1 MMKMDVKKL
10 KLTGGQE
17 NMYSIEQVYPNTPM
31 NNVTG
36 LFVFDQE
43 VNIQALVKA
52 LNYCIRDND
61 SNRIRLG
68 LNEDNTPF
76 QYLADYVE
84 ENFNMSHFENT
95 DQVFE
100 FAQKIADTPIFDYNE
115 KLYTVNVF
123 TLPENRGGFIFN
135 FHHLISDAWTIQ
147 LLIDRALCH
156 YLTLIGSDE
165 EIPELPNY
173 SYMDYTSSYEEYLK
187 SNKYIKDKEFWK
199 NTYST
204 LQAPITLPVSLSN
217 NTNFLDCAATRK
229 TFNFSKKDMNEI
241 RNYCDTNKITLYS
254 FFLAIHSL
262 YLSRINNI
270 YDFVIGTPVL
280 NRTNVKEK
288 NTSGLFIDTIP
299 FSISVD
305 TNSNFIDLATKITT
319 DTMTCFRHQKYP
331 YQHILKDIKETREN
345 TESLYNILYSYQRPR
360 SDEKIGNVKYTA
372 TWFQPNAIFNDL
384 QIHIHDI
391 SDSRLL
397 SLSYDYKVS
406 RFSEKMITDMF
417 SRVKN
422 LINQIVSSP
431 IGTKL
436 SDYEVVTDNE
446 KQKLLYDFNQT
457 NLEYDKTQTIHSLIE
472 KQVKENP
479 DKIAIICK
487 DKKITYK
494 ELNYKANQIAHYLR
508 EAGVERNSFVGVLCN
523 RSIEMFISLLGI
535 LKSGAAYLPIDP
547 EYPSDRISYMLEN
560 SETQIVLSKPDFFD
574 LIPENITKVNVTL
587 EEGNSIYT
595 YPTSNPKKINSSE
608 DLAYIIYTSGS
619 TGKPKGVK
627 LKHKNI
633 NNFILGTTDKINF
646 SQDKTIVS
654 VTTVCFDIFVLES
667 YLPLQHGLTIVLAD
681 EKEQND
687 IKLLNELCL
696 KHNVNIIQTTP
707 SRLNKLSN
715 DSLHCKYFENL
726 TDVLVGGEPLPL
738 PLLENLKKLSKKLNI
753 YNMYGPTETAVWS
766 TIKDLSKT
774 SNITIGSPI
783 ANTTTYVLD
792 EKTMKLMPIG
802 CPGLLFIGGDGVCAG
817 YHKRD
822 DLNSKLFVKNPYN
835 ENEIIYNTNDLVKQL
850 PNGEFVHL
858 GRADFQ
864 VKIRGYRIELGEI
877 ENKILSY
884 ENIKETVIVSHESQF
899 LICYYSASKDVI
911 ISDLISYLLESLPN
925 YMIPAYFI
933 KLDHLPLTPNGKI
946 DRKKLP
952 KPNIDKEEV
961 LELAK
966 TDSEKLLEENIL
978 KLLNNGMEHVDIN
991 TPFISLGLD
1000 SLSIIQLQSMLLGY
1014 KLILTTQTFYKFSN
1028 IKKLAA
1034 YIDKS
1039 ESVHNEIAL
1048 SLDPS
1053 FLHSEDE
1060 KAEKTTDDSDLGNV
1074 FLTGANGFIGIH
1086 ILKELLDTTKS
1097 KIYCLVRGSDV
1108 QTSISRLQ
1116 KAYKYYFNLPINKYL
1131 NRRVFVIN
1139 GDITE
1144 NNLNLS
1150 NQDETLLKNNTN
1162 TVIHTAAIV
1171 KHYGNFEEF
1180 KQININGTKNIADF
1194 AMKHNL
1200 RFIHLS
1206 SISISGNY
1214 LLKQD
1219 NRDIDFSEN
1228 NFYIGQHYTENV
1240 YVNSKLEAENVI
1252 YSYMKKGLRGKV
1264 LRIGIIAGRYSDGF
1278 FQENISANAFYSRIK
1293 SLATLKI
1300 VSESML
1306 TQKLEFTPI
1315 DECAKAIVLL
1325 AKTKQYD
1332 NKIFHLYN
1340 PNLVSVVDVLNAFKK
1355 YKINV
1360 ETLKNSE
1367 FQNKILEYT
1376 KSINT
1381 DVAAIVNDFD
1391 TNNLSLNYNFT
1402 VNIKSDFSNKILKG
1416 LGFKWKTI
1424 NNTYLYKIIKHML
1437 DVGFIK

>member
-1 MMKMDVKKL
+1 MMKMDVKKF
-10 KLTGGQE
+10 KLTGSQE
-17 NMYSIEQVYPNTPM
+17 NMYSIEQIYTNTPM

-43 VNIQALVKA
+43 VNIQMLIKA

-61 SNRIRLG
+61 SNRLQLG
-68 LNEDNTPF
+68 LNEDSSPF
-76 QYLADYVE
+76 QYLANYVE
-84 ENFNMSHFENT
+84 ESFKISTFSNT
-95 DQVFE
+95 DEVFD
-100 FAQKIADTPIFDYNE
+100 FAQKIADTPIFGFYK
-115 KLYTVNVF
+115 KLYTVDVF
-123 TLPENRGGFIFN
+123 TLPQNRGGFIFN

-147 LLIDRALCH
+147 LLIDSALCH

-165 EIPELPNY
+165 VIPELPNY
-173 SYMDYTSSYEEYLK
+173 SYLDYTSSYEEYLK

-199 NTYST
+199 NTYSSLPT
-204 LQAPITLPVSLSN
+204 PITLPVSLSN
-217 NTNFLDCAATRK
+217 EVDFLDCSATRK
-229 TFNFSKKDMNEI
+229 TFPFSQKEMNEI
-241 RNYCDTNKITLYS
+241 RKYCDDNKITLYS

-270 YDFVIGTPVL
+270 YDFAIGTPVL

-331 YQHILKDIKETREN
+331 YQHILKDIKDTTEN

-391 SDSRLL
+391 SDSGLL
-397 SLSYDYKVS
+397 SLSYDYKLAK
-406 RFSEKMITDMF
+406 FSEKMILDMF
-417 SRVKN
+417 SRIKH
-422 LINQIVSSP
+422 LIKQVITSVSK
-431 IGTKL
+431 TKL
-436 SDYEVVTDNE
+436 SDYEIVTENE
-446 KQKLLYDFNQT
+446 KQKLLFDFNNT
-457 NLEYDKTQTIHSLIE
+457 HVEYDKTETIHSLIE
-472 KQVKENP
+472 KQALKTP
-479 DKIAIICK
+479 DKVALINN

-494 ELNYKANQIAHYLR
+494 ELNSRANQIAHYLR
-508 EAGVERNSFVGVLCN
+508 SCGIKKNSFVGLLCN
-523 RSIEMFISLLGI
+523 RSIEMFIALLGI

-547 EYPSDRISYMLEN
+547 EYPTDRISYMIDN
-560 SETQIVLSKPDFFD
+560 SETQLVLSKAEFFD
-574 LIPENITKVNVTL
+574 LIPDKISKIDISL
-587 EEGNSIYT
+587 EEKNLIYSHST
-595 YPTSNPKKINSSE
+595 INPKKINSSE

-627 LKHKNI
+627 LKHINI
-633 NNFILGTTDKINF
+633 NNFILGTTAKINF
-646 SQDKTIVS
+646 SINKNILS
-654 VTTVCFDIFVLES
+654 ITTVCFDIFVLES
-667 YLPLQHGLTIVLAD
+667 FLPLQNGLTVILAN

-696 KHNVNIIQTTP
+696 KYNVNIIQTTP
-707 SRLNKLSN
+707 SRLNKLST

-726 TDVLVGGEPLPL
+726 TDILVGGEPLPL
-738 PLLENLKKLSKKLNI
+738 PLLENLKKLSKKANI

-766 TIKDLSKT
+766 TIKDLSKS

-792 EKTMKLMPIG
+792 EATMKLMPIG
-802 CPGLLFIGGDGVCAG
+802 CPGILFIGGDGVSSG

-822 DLNSKLFVKNPYN
+822 DLNSKLFVENPYN
-835 ENEIIYNTNDLVKQL
+835 KNEIIYNTNDLVKQL

-877 ENKILSY
+877 ENKVLSY
-884 ENIKETVIVSHESQF
+884 ADIKETVIVSHESQF
-899 LICYYSASKDVI
+899 LICYYSAHKDII

-925 YMIPAYFI
+925 YMVPAYFI
-933 KLDHLPLTPNGKI
+933 KLDTLPLTPNGKI

-952 KPNIDKEEV
+952 KPNLDQKEI

-966 TDSEKLLEENIL
+966 TNTEKLLEQTIL

-1000 SLSIIQLQSMLLGY
+1000 SLSIVQLQSMLLGH
-1014 KLILTTQTFYKFSN
+1014 KLNLTTQTFYKFSN

-1039 ESVHNEIAL
+1039 ETIHNEIAL

-1053 FLHSEDE
+1053 FLHSENE
-1060 KAEKTTDDSDLGNV
+1060 KATKNFNDSELGNV

-1086 ILKELLDTTKS
+1086 ILKELLDTTNS
-1097 KIYCLVRGSDV
+1097 KIYCLVRGADV
-1108 QTSISRLQ
+1108 QSSLARLQ
-1116 KAYKYYFNLPINKYL
+1116 KSYKYYFGLSINKYL

-1139 GDITE
+1139 GDITK

-1150 NQDETLLKNNTN
+1150 IESKNMLENNTN
-1162 TVIHTAAIV
+1162 TIIHTAAVV

-1180 KQININGTKNIADF
+1180 KNINIDGTKNLADF
-1194 AMKHNL
+1194 ALKHNL

-1219 NRDIDFSEN
+1219 NHDIDFSEN
-1228 NFYIGQHYTENV
+1228 NLYIGQHYTENV

-1264 LRIGIIAGRYSDGF
+1264 LRIGIISGRYSDGF

-1300 VSESML
+1300 VSKSML

-1315 DECAKAIVLL
+1315 DECVRAIVLL
-1325 AKTKQYD
+1325 SKTTQYD

-1340 PNLVSVVDVLNAFKK
+1340 HNLISVENVLTVLKRFK
-1355 YKINV
+1355 ISV
-1360 ETLKNSE
+1360 LALDDEEFKN
-1367 FQNKILEYT
+1367 QILEYT
-1376 KSINT
+1376 KSINS
-1381 DVAAIVNDFD
+1381 DISAIVNDFD
-1391 TNNLSLNYNFT
+1391 TSNLSLNYNFT
-1402 VNIKSDFSNKILKG
+1402 VNIKSDFTQKILND
-1416 LGFKWKTI
+1416 LGFKWKNI
-1424 NNTYLYKIIKHML
+1424 NNTYLYKIFKHML